1 MTEHT
6 SSAQLEY
13 DRLIAYFK
21 LLITV
26 TGSVLGV
33 IVIVAGALLYTNL
46 KDARED
52 ARQEATRV
60 ATTEAKARVAEAF
73 DEKNINAM
81 ILQAAQ
87 DKVGTVT
94 DKLIQQQLATR
105 LGSLQQKISVMGQ
118 ISESDM
124 RMRIFPG
131 RTG

>member
-1 MTEHT
+1 MTEHP

-13 DRLIAYFK
+13 DRLISYFK
-21 LLITV
+21 FLITV

-33 IVIVAGALLYTNL
+33 IVVVAGGLLYSTL

-60 ATTEAKARVAEAF
+60 ATAEAKDRVAEAL

-87 DKVGTVT
+87 DKVRTVT
-94 DKLIQQQLATR
+94 DKLIQQYVCEWA
-105 LGSLQQKISVMGQ
+105 SAPEWMI
-118 ISESDM
+118 
-124 RMRIFPG
+124 
-131 RTG
+131 